1 MDSLIAL
8 GAAASFIYSVY
19 GTYRMAYFMGRGDLG
34 SAHEYMMN
42 LYYESCGMILTL
54 ITVGKYLEARS
65 KDKTANA
72 VNKLVSLAP
81 KTAVVIR
88 DSEEVEVPAENVMV
102 GDVFLLKAGW
112 SVPCDGVLIDGN
124 CTVDQSALTGE
135 SIPVDK
141 AVGDRVMSASV
152 SAGGFAK
159 VRCEK
164 QAKDSTLSQIIAL
177 VEDASASK
185 APVARL
191 ADKISA
197 VFVPIVI
204 TIALISLV
212 VWLLLGYSFA
222 FALNMA
228 ISVLVISCPC
238 SLGLATPTAIM
249 VGTGK
254 AAQFGIL
261 IKSAESLETAHS
273 IDTVVL
279 DKTGTCTEGKP
290 ELISAQAFGDFDVSE
305 LKKLCGSA
313 ESGSSHPLAKAVTG
327 HCKTNGIELSPA
339 ESYTETAGGGIS
351 AVVEGRNVLIGNKR
365 LMDNSEVDISMV
377 EETAHAH
384 ADNGEIPLY
393 VAIDN
398 KLAGILFIA
407 DKIKET
413 SAEAIEGF
421 KRQALKL

>member
-1 MDSLIAL
+1 MKKLKFNVTGMSCAACQAHVEKAVSKVNGVMDVNVNLLANKMTVDLDEGVTNAQAVINAVESAGYGASEIGDKENKTASPVAAAQDESKKMKKRLWWSVGFLIPLFYICMGHMANIPIPPIFTGHKNMMIYALTQLLLTVPIIAINFHYFSNGFKNLIHRSPNMDSLIAL

-88 DSEEVEVPAENVMV
+88 DSEEMEVPAENVMV

-249 VGTGK
+249 VGTGRY
-254 AAQFGIL
+254 
-261 IKSAESLETAHS
+261 
-273 IDTVVL
+273 
-279 DKTGTCTEGKP
+279 P
-290 ELISAQAFGDFDVSE
+290 
-305 LKKLCGSA
+305 
-313 ESGSSHPLAKAVTG
+313 
-327 HCKTNGIELSPA
+327 
-339 ESYTETAGGGIS
+339 
-351 AVVEGRNVLIGNKR
+351 NKIR
-365 LMDNSEVDISMV
+365 
-377 EETAHAH
+377 
-384 ADNGEIPLY
+384 
-393 VAIDN
+393 
-398 KLAGILFIA
+398 
-407 DKIKET
+407 
-413 SAEAIEGF
+413 
-421 KRQALKL
+421 

>member
-1 MDSLIAL
+1 MLI
-8 GAAASFIYSVY
+8 
-19 GTYRMAYFMGRGDLG
+19 GTCNAHCNNGR
-34 SAHEYMMN
+34 N
-42 LYYESCGMILTL
+42 
-54 ITVGKYLEARS
+54 
-65 KDKTANA
+65 
-72 VNKLVSLAP
+72 
-81 KTAVVIR
+81 
-88 DSEEVEVPAENVMV
+88 
-102 GDVFLLKAGW
+102 
-112 SVPCDGVLIDGN
+112 
-124 CTVDQSALTGE
+124 
-135 SIPVDK
+135 
-141 AVGDRVMSASV
+141 
-152 SAGGFAK
+152 
-159 VRCEK
+159 
-164 QAKDSTLSQIIAL
+164 
-177 VEDASASK
+177 
-185 APVARL
+185 
-191 ADKISA
+191 
-197 VFVPIVI
+197 
-204 TIALISLV
+204 
-212 VWLLLGYSFA
+212 
-222 FALNMA
+222 
-228 ISVLVISCPC
+228 
-238 SLGLATPTAIM
+238 
-249 VGTGK
+249 GK

-365 LMDNSEVDISMV
+365 LMDNSGVDISMV

-393 VAIDN
+393 AAVDG

-421 KRQALKL
+421 KKAGIETVMLTGDNEKTARAIQKSLAFHR